1 MDVNLQFNALTNA
14 EATNKQGKTIGKLF
28 GAVTPPEYIAESLV
42 NQAKLR
48 EGLVEA
54 DSFNNDVAYTY
65 SDATFNVRGLGRNR
79 THSAANGFAF
89 AFDPR
94 VNDYVNIK
102 VAPMESTGNAFGVVT
117 SVGAGGPALR
127 EYASLGIDSKDKN
140 RRMAAERTLDLV
152 LPVMYEQDKPNMSFE
167 DYRQSVLDYSR
178 FRYGYNG
185 AILGKQTHHTN
196 ELDSTDSYLQAIANP
211 SNRVETVRRI
221 LNEGYGLGDTA
232 TNMTGLYG
240 NNMVGTPYGFSDTRP
255 DSSFDE
261 HQAGVHPEYDRLAEV
276 LGAPKTGTKAGTT
289 PPVTKGITKIIKEK
303 NDTKELREQAL
314 KLKQDIENIT
324 NRNYTIES
332 GMKGLSDKQQQAR
345 TLLHVYI
352 GDLAVKNVI
361 NDEIQKNEPEVKN
374 LLKKIDDVQKEI
386 HGDAVVDYERGFMK
400 NLGID
405 IDDELITNRIRPRR
419 S

>member
-1 MDVNLQFNALTNA
+1 VDVNLQLNALTNA
-14 EATNKQGKTIGKLF
+14 ENTDRKGKTIAKLF
-28 GAVTPPEYIAESLV
+28 GAVTQPEYIVESLV
-42 NQAKLR
+42 NQAKLQ
-48 EGLVEA
+48 EGLAEA
-54 DSFNNDVAYTY
+54 DSFNNDVAYTS
-65 SDATFNVRGLGRNR
+65 SDTKFNKRGLGRNR
-79 THSAANGFAF
+79 TDAAAHNFGF

-94 VNDYVNIK
+94 VNDYVNVK
-102 VAPMESTGNAFGVVT
+102 VVPMEATGNAFGVVT
-117 SVGAGGPALR
+117 SVGAGGPRLR
-127 EYASLGIDSKDKN
+127 KYASLGIDADEDN

-196 ELDSTDSYLQAIANP
+196 ELDSTDGYLQAIANP
-211 SNRVETVRRI
+211 SNRIETVRRI

-232 TNMTGLYG
+232 TNMTALYG
-240 NNMVGTPYGFSDTRP
+240 NKMVGTPYGFSDTRP
-255 DSSFDE
+255 HSSFDQ
-261 HQAGVHPEYDRLAEV
+261 HQSGVHPEYDRLAKA
-276 LGAPKTGTKAGTT
+276 LGAPKTGTEVETI
-289 PPVTKGITKIIKEK
+289 PPVTKRITKAIREK

-324 NRNYTIES
+324 NKNYTIES
-332 GMKGLSDKQQQAR
+332 GMKGLSDEQQQAR
-345 TLLHVYI
+345 ALLHVYI

-361 NDEIQKNEPEVKN
+361 NDEIQKNDPEIKN

-419 S
+419 